1 MSIYNKQAM
10 NKYPE
15 IGTFDVLGQGSDF
28 GNLQTENGT
37 LKNDKLIL
45 MIALGV
51 VIVGGAIYISS
62 QNRQMKI
69 IRADLQKRE
78 KPTV

>member
-15 IGTFDVLGQGSDF
+15 IGTFDVLGHGSDF

-37 LKNDKLIL
+37 LKNDKIIL

>member
-1 MSIYNKQAM
+1 M

-15 IGTFDVLGQGSDF
+15 LGTFDVLGQGSDY
-28 GNLQTENGT
+28 GNLQAENGN
-37 LKNDKLIL
+37 LNNDKIIL

-51 VIVGGAIYISS
+51 VIIGGAIYIAN

-69 IRADLQKRE
+69 IRTDLQKRE

>member
-1 MSIYNKQAM
+1 M

-15 IGTFDVLGQGSDF
+15 LGTFDVLGQGSDY
-28 GNLQTENGT
+28 GNLQAENGN
-37 LKNDKLIL
+37 LNNDKIIL

-51 VIVGGAIYISS
+51 VIIGGAIYIAN

-69 IRADLQKRE
+69 IRTDLQKRE
-78 KPTV
+78 KPTF

>member
-1 MSIYNKQAM
+1 M

-15 IGTFDVLGQGSDF
+15 LGTFDVLGQGSDY
-28 GNLQTENGT
+28 GNLQAENGN
-37 LKNDKLIL
+37 LNNDKIIL
-45 MIALGV
+45 MIALGF
-51 VIVGGAIYISS
+51 VIIGGAIYIAN

-78 KPTV
+78 KPTD

>member
-1 MSIYNKQAM
+1 M
-10 NKYPE
+10 NKHPE
-15 IGTFDVLGQGSDF
+15 LGTFDVLGQGSDY
-28 GNLQTENGT
+28 GNLQTENGN
-37 LKNDKLIL
+37 LNNDRLL
-45 MIALGV
+45 LALLLGA
-51 VIVGGAIYISS
+51 VIIGGALYVAN

>member
-1 MSIYNKQAM
+1 
-10 NKYPE
+10 
-15 IGTFDVLGQGSDF
+15 
-28 GNLQTENGT
+28 
-37 LKNDKLIL
+37 

-78 KPTV
+78 KPTI

>member
-1 MSIYNKQAM
+1 M

-15 IGTFDVLGQGSDF
+15 LGTFDVLGQGSDY
-28 GNLQTENGT
+28 GNLQAENCN
-37 LKNDKLIL
+37 LNNDKIIL

-51 VIVGGAIYISS
+51 VILGGAIYIAN

-69 IRADLQKRE
+69 IRTDLQKRE
-78 KPTV
+78 KPT

>member
-1 MSIYNKQAM
+1 M

-15 IGTFDVLGQGSDF
+15 LGTFDVLGQGSDY
-28 GNLQTENGT
+28 GNLQAENGN
-37 LKNDKLIL
+37 LNNDKIIL

-51 VIVGGAIYISS
+51 VIIGGAIYIAN

-69 IRADLQKRE
+69 IGADLQKRE
-78 KPTV
+78 KPTF

>member
-1 MSIYNKQAM
+1 M

-15 IGTFDVLGQGSDF
+15 LGTFDVLGQGSDY
-28 GNLQTENGT
+28 GNLQAENSN
-37 LKNDKLIL
+37 LNNDKIFL

-51 VIVGGAIYISS
+51 VIIGGAIYIAH
-62 QNRQMKI
+62 QNQQMKI

-78 KPTV
+78 KPTF

>member
-1 MSIYNKQAM
+1 M

-15 IGTFDVLGQGSDF
+15 LGTFDVLGQGSDY
-28 GNLQTENGT
+28 GNLQAENGN
-37 LKNDKLIL
+37 LNNDKIIL

-51 VIVGGAIYISS
+51 VIIGGAIYIAN

-69 IRADLQKRE
+69 IRTDLQQRE
-78 KPTV
+78 KPTD

>member
-1 MSIYNKQAM
+1 M

-15 IGTFDVLGQGSDF
+15 LGTFDVLGQGSDY
-28 GNLQTENGT
+28 GNLKAENGN
-37 LKNDKLIL
+37 LNNDKIIL

-51 VIVGGAIYISS
+51 VIIGGAIYIAN

-69 IRADLQKRE
+69 IRTDLQKRE